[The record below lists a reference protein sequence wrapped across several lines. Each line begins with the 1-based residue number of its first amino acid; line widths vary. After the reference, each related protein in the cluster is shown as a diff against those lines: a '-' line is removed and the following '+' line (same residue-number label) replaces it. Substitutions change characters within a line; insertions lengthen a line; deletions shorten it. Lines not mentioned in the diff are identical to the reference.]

1 VSAQQHNGDVAGDAS
16 TLSRQLAGRDLQ
28 YLWFN
33 DSEARAFL
41 ASHCPQALGAYD
53 CLLPKPYVAAS
64 IAANPRNSR
73 ARHDRSCLCSP
84 GQLDS
89 LFFSSLP
96 RACMLLPLC
105 GYKADVF
112 RCALW
117 AMGGVYYDAEDVLL
131 EPLACLVRPCDEL
144 VLVRDRCPVS
154 VLRGMSVAERLRHFS
169 IARGTVEEWKRQRA
183 KPLRTQPCPYAS
195 VQISFLAAVRRHP
208 FFACCLE
215 LAIRKTCGRA
225 TTDRP
230 SSLRPALAWRASA
243 SAASRSAAAA

>member
-1 VSAQQHNGDVAGDAS
+1 MTSWRIPRVVIQTGRGVSAQQHNGDVAGDAS

-41 ASHCPQALGAYD
+41 ASHCPQTLGAYD

-117 AMGGVYYDAEDVLL
+117 AMGGVYYCNTTPRTYFSNLWHASC
-131 EPLACLVRPCDEL
+131 ARA
-144 VLVRDRCPVS
+144 
-154 VLRGMSVAERLRHFS
+154 MSSSWCA
-169 IARGTVEEWKRQRA
+169 T
-183 KPLRTQPCPYAS
+183 
-195 VQISFLAAVRRHP
+195 AAQ
-208 FFACCLE
+208 
-215 LAIRKTCGRA
+215 
-225 TTDRP
+225 
-230 SSLRPALAWRASA
+230 
-243 SAASRSAAAA
+243 